1 MFAARGNL
9 CLLLF
14 KIVREGLGCFV
25 GVEADSNCHTVR
37 RSMPVF
43 RPKRRMATG
52 LCALKTN
59 ALIVDSVWA
68 TSRLRLAVM
77 GGLLVV

>member
-1 MFAARGNL
+1 MARGNL
-9 CLLLF
+9 RILLF

-25 GVEADSNCHTVR
+25 GIEADSNCQH
-37 RSMPVF
+37 SLIDQWLVF
-43 RPKRRMATG
+43 QPKRRMATG

-59 ALIVDSVWA
+59 ALIVGSVRT

-77 GGLLVV
+77 DGLLVV

>member
-1 MFAARGNL
+1 VARGNL
-9 CLLLF
+9 RILLF

-25 GVEADSNCHTVR
+25 GIEADSNCHTVR
-37 RSMPVF
+37 RSMLVF
-43 RPKRRMATG
+43 QPKRRMATG

-59 ALIVDSVWA
+59 ALIVGSVRT

-77 GGLLVV
+77 DGLLVV